1 MRISSKF
8 IFVHIPKT
16 GGTWMREALARVH
29 INRFLTSSIMGRM
42 LKVAMKVVPPIQEY
56 LERRIISPLLF
67 FEYSHSKLNELPAD
81 FLDTPPYRR
90 RFHISVIIKLMIWLR
105 LWKQSPILGL
115 FLTHT
120 RVSQLPASAF
130 HTDKN
135 ILVPLANPLR
145 WHISRYNYYR
155 KRLPNNKHAADI
167 CNLIGEF
174 TDFDLYCQKQ
184 MMQMQSIYYR
194 SYITYLDERKNK
206 KTDDFKYPTDVMQW
220 YKRSSEAM
228 QTPQHYGLLSLFFIW
243 FLFPEPGKI
252 LCMSEKN
259 YNDYIASE
267 EFQKQTQRFNFLKT
281 HNLNQET
288 HEFLLKND
296 YQARDL
302 KAINNI
308 SPINTSTVKDQH
320 SLYYKS
326 NKQLEQIHKLEK
338 IIFYAVPDY
347 I

>member
-16 GGTWMREALARVH
+16 GGTWMREALTRVH
-29 INRFLTSSIMGRM
+29 INRFLTSSIMGRI
-42 LKVAMKVVPPIQEY
+42 LKVAMKAIPPIQTY
-56 LERRIISPLLF
+56 LEQRISPLIF
-67 FEYSHSKLNELPAD
+67 FEYSHSKLNELSAD

-90 RFHISVIIKLMIWLR
+90 RFHISVIIKLMIWLG
-105 LWKQSPILGL
+105 LWKQSAVLGF

-120 RVSQLPASAF
+120 RIAQLPASVVQA
-130 HTDKN
+130 TEN
-135 ILVPLANPLR
+135 ILIPLNNPLR

-174 TDFDLYCQKQ
+174 TDFDHYCKKQ

-194 SYITYLDERKNK
+194 SYITYLDECKNTK
-206 KTDDFKYPTDVMQW
+206 VDDFKYPTDVMRW
-220 YKRSSEAM
+220 YNRSSQAI

-243 FLFPEPGKI
+243 FLLPEPGKV

-267 EFQKQTQRFNFLKT
+267 EFQKQTQKFHFLQT
-281 HNLNQET
+281 HSLNQET

-296 YQARDL
+296 YQERDL
-302 KAINNI
+302 GVINNI
-308 SPINTSTVKDQH
+308 SPINTSTIKDQH
-320 SLYYKS
+320 SLYYKN

-338 IIFYAVPDY
+338 IIFSAVPDY